1 MPRQLPG
8 HRNLDHLFPFSFPME
23 EKPPRA
29 GKFSMRGKKNHHSH
43 HLHFF
48 IFFFY
53 FSKIKGRLQFGKA
66 AVNNPLVQVAPGL
79 ASSPTAP
86 SITNLLPK
94 GTRLMGLTEHI
105 SPHPPDT
112 CSCFNTPAICSC
124 IELAGGTRIKQDSC
138 NHLRSKSARY
148 THSFSWV
155 TKSREPLA

>member
-8 HRNLDHLFPFSFPME
+8 NRNLDHLFPFSIPRE

-29 GKFSMRGKKNHHSH
+29 GRFSIRGKKKMGKKKNHHSH
-43 HLHFF
+43 HLHFL
-48 IFFFY
+48 FFFFN

-66 AVNNPLVQVAPGL
+66 AVNNPLVQVALGL

-112 CSCFNTPAICSC
+112 CSCLKTPEICFC
-124 IELAGGTRIKQDSC
+124 TELAGGTRIKQDLLQSSQKQIC
-138 NHLRSKSARY
+138 SLHTQLLLG
-148 THSFSWV
+148 H
-155 TKSREPLA
+155 

>member
-8 HRNLDHLFPFSFPME
+8 NRNLDHLFPFSIPRE

-29 GKFSMRGKKNHHSH
+29 GRFSMRGKKKNHHFH

-48 IFFFY
+48 

-66 AVNNPLVQVAPGL
+66 AVNNPLVQVALGL
-79 ASSPTAP
+79 ARSPTAP

-94 GTRLMGLTEHI
+94 GTRLMGLTERI

-112 CSCFNTPAICSC
+112 CSCLKTPEICFC
-124 IELAGGTRIKQDSC
+124 TELAGGTQIKQDLLQSSQKQIC
-138 NHLRSKSARY
+138 SLHTQLLLG
-148 THSFSWV
+148 H
-155 TKSREPLA
+155 

>member
-8 HRNLDHLFPFSFPME
+8 NRNLDHLFPFSIPRE

-29 GKFSMRGKKNHHSH
+29 GRFSIRGKKKSS
-43 HLHFF
+43 FPPPA
-48 IFFFY
+48 FFF

-79 ASSPTAP
+79 ASSLTAP

-94 GTRLMGLTEHI
+94 GTRLMGLTERI

-112 CSCFNTPAICSC
+112 CSCLKTPEICFC
-124 IELAGGTRIKQDSC
+124 TELAGGTQIKQDLLQSSQKQIC
-138 NHLRSKSARY
+138 SLHTQLLLG
-148 THSFSWV
+148 H
-155 TKSREPLA
+155 